1 MDSDAPLRAP
11 RVLLSGVV
19 LGQPMGGVRR
29 QALEVLPRA
38 ARLLAQRGGRLTV
51 LEGAQP
57 LGFELPP
64 EARLVRT
71 DVPAGPPLVRALAEG
86 RAWLEECERARERGQ
101 PHDLVHSAHL
111 PTPPRSPLP
120 YAFLLHDLRALAG
133 EMAPFARR
141 LVARGVIGRALRGAA
156 VVLTVSETVRGEILA
171 RYRLDPSGVAV
182 VPNAADHFEPRPRAA
197 GPDAPL
203 VCIGHLE
210 PRKNLDLVLR
220 ALALDPGL
228 PRLVLHGAAKPGE
241 ELRLRALA
249 RELGV
254 AARVE
259 FAGPFAE
266 AELPSLLA
274 GAAALVLPS
283 RLEGF
288 GIGALEAQR
297 ALAPLAIAAAGALP
311 EVAGP
316 STPSFHPDDAAACV
330 AAIRRALAAS
340 PAELEAAAQ
349 QAARFTWDG
358 SALRLVEAWELARRR
373 GGPTQPPPDA
383 PGRPGPRRSR

>member
-1 MDSDAPLRAP
+1 MDCDAPIPAP
-11 RVLLSGVV
+11 AVLLSGVV

-29 QALEVLPRA
+29 QALEILPRA

-64 EARLVRT
+64 EARRVRT
-71 DVPAGPPLVRALAEG
+71 EVPAGPPLVRALAEG
-86 RAWLEECERARERGQ
+86 RAWFEECERARERGE

-120 YAFLLHDLRALAG
+120 YAFLLHDLRAMAG

-141 LVARGVIGRALRGAA
+141 LIARGVVGRALRGAA
-156 VVLTVSETVRGEILA
+156 AVLTVSETVRAELLA
-171 RYRLDPSGVAV
+171 RFRLDPEGLAV
-182 VPNAADHFEPRPRAA
+182 VPNAADHFEPLPRAP
-197 GPDAPL
+197 GHDAPL

-210 PRKNLDLVLR
+210 PRKNLALVLN

-241 ELRLRALA
+241 EARLRALA
-249 RELGV
+249 QELGV
-254 AARVE
+254 AARVD

-266 AELPSLLA
+266 AELPGHLA
-274 GAAALVLPS
+274 RAAALVLPS

-297 ALAPLAIAAAGALP
+297 ARAPLAVAAAGALP

-316 STPSFHPDDAAACV
+316 ATPTFPPDDAAACA
-330 AAIRRALAAS
+330 AAIRRALGAT

-349 QAARFTWDG
+349 RAAGFTWDR
-358 SALRLVEAWELARRR
+358 SARRLVEAWELARRR
-373 GGPTQPPPDA
+373 GAVHRPSDT
-383 PGRPGPRRSR
+383 PGRGGPRRSR